1 MPTIDSL
8 ETLLTNELRDLLDVE
23 NRLTKVLPKLAKAS
37 ANEELRAAF
46 EEHLDETQE
55 HVTRVEKALKMM
67 GAPVKAKPCHGIR
80 GIIDEGSEMMQ
91 ENYEEDALKDAAIIG
106 SAQRAEHYEIA
117 AYGTILAY
125 AKQLGQDQLIN
136 LLKPS
141 LEEEKA
147 ADEKLTQIA
156 ESVVNTDAANGDEEN
171 EEMLAGAGA
180 GRGSRGSSGSSSTR
194 KGNGRARGR

>member
-37 ANEELRAAF
+37 ANEELRTAF
-46 EEHLDETQE
+46 EEHLEETQE

-67 GAPVKAKPCHGIR
+67 GAPIKAKPCHGIR

-91 ENYEEDALKDAAIIG
+91 EDYEEDALKDAAIIG

-156 ESVVNTDAANGDEEN
+156 ESVVNTEAASDDEEN

-180 GRGSRGSSGSSSTR
+180 GRGSRSSSSR

>member
-37 ANEELRAAF
+37 ANEELRTAF

-55 HVTRVEKALKMM
+55 HVTRVEKALKIM
-67 GAPVKAKPCHGIR
+67 GAPIKAKPCHGIR

-91 ENYEEDALKDAAIIG
+91 EDYEEDALKDAAIIG
-106 SAQRAEHYEIA
+106 GAQRAEHYEIA
-117 AYGTILAY
+117 AYGTVLAY
-125 AKQLGQDQLIN
+125 AKQLGQDQIIN
-136 LLKPS
+136 LLKPT

-156 ESVVNTDAANGDEEN
+156 ESVVNTEAASGDN
-171 EEMLAGAGA
+171 EEMFAGAGA
-180 GRGSRGSSGSSSTR
+180 GASRGSRGSSSSTR
-194 KGNGRARGR
+194 RGNGRAKGR